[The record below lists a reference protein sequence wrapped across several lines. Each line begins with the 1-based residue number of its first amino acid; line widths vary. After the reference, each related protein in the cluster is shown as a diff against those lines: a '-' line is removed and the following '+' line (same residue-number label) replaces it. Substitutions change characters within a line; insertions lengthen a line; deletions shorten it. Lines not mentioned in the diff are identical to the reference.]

1 MHKFQPR
8 KEVFFQEMQ
17 HKNAQ
22 QPGLL
27 CWLVWSSS

>member
-1 MHKFQPR
+1 
-8 KEVFFQEMQ
+8 MQ